1 MKYIITENRLYSVAM
16 KWLNNEFGDLKLY
29 DYNKFRILFMK
40 DGEIIF
46 DYDKKNGVVHISYK
60 HIGNYL
66 ESFFGMGNRQIQ
78 EVIKLWMEQYY
89 NLPVRAVTS
98 NNDFHENIVWR
109 DIIKQINSI

>member
-46 DYDKKNGVVHISYK
+46 DYDKKNGVVHISYE
-60 HIGNYL
+60 HIGKYL
-66 ESFFGMGNRQIQ
+66 ESLFGMENRQIQ
-78 EVIKLWMEQYY
+78 EVIKLWVEQYY

-109 DIIKQINSI
+109 DIIKQINKI

>member
-1 MKYIITENRLYSVAM
+1 MEYIITENRYYSVII
-16 KWLNNEFGDLKLY
+16 KWLNNEFSNLKLY
-29 DYNKFRILFMK
+29 DYSKFLILFMK

-46 DYDKKNGVVHISYK
+46 DYDKKNGVVHISHE

-66 ESFFGMGNRQIQ
+66 ESIFGMENRQIQ
-78 EVIKLWMEQYY
+78 EVIKLWVKEYY

-109 DIIKQINSI
+109 DITKQINSI